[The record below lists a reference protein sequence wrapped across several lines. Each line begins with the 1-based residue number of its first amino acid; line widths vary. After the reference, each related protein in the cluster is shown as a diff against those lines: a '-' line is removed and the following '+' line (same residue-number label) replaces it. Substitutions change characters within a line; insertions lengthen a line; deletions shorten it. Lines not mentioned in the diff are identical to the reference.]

1 MTKFERCLW
10 IVEKLLSNNT
20 LSFEGIKEKWEESF
34 GKNYEELYQKKLSRD
49 IKHIADCFGLDI
61 EYSPAIRGY
70 FLKNKDAIKNEA
82 LYTYLLDAFHV
93 RELNTLAVRHKDKI
107 MFQDTPTGVEH
118 LKIMLNAIGAK
129 KTVIFDY
136 HSYYLPDKYMHFEII
151 PCFLRMFEGRW
162 YLICEYLDRSKV
174 LVLALERMKNVTVE
188 TTTRECSPQINPDDY
203 YGECF
208 GIIHDDE
215 KPVVIRLK
223 VYNKQIEYIRSQPLH
238 PSQKEIEVTD
248 TYVIFSYYLRPS
260 FDFMQKI
267 LWNRE
272 MVEILSPKKVR
283 DDIKSLIEQILAY
296 YKDDTKR
303 KKPVRS

>member
-1 MTKFERCLW
+1 
-10 IVEKLLSNNT
+10 LSLEEVNDKWGESTNYD
-20 LSFEGIKEKWEESF
+20 GKEIIYKTF
-34 GKNYEELYQKKLSRD
+34 KRD
-49 IKHIADCFGLDI
+49 IEYIADCFGLDI

-82 LYTYLLDAFHV
+82 LYNYLLDAFHV

-118 LKIMLNAIGAK
+118 LKIMLNAIDAK

-136 HSYYLPDKYMHFEII
+136 HSYSEPDKHMHFEII

-162 YLICEYLDRSKV
+162 YLICEYLDRSETR
-174 LVLALERMKNVTVE
+174 VLALERMKNVTIG
-188 TTTRECSPQINPDDY
+188 TIRRECSPQINPVDY

-208 GIIHDDE
+208 GIIRDEE

-223 VYNKQIEYIRSQPLH
+223 VYNQQVEYIRSQPLH
-238 PSQKEIEVTD
+238 PSQKEIEVTG

-260 FDFMQKI
+260 FDFIQKI

-272 MVEILSPKKVR
+272 MVEILSPQDVR
-283 DDIKSLIEQILAY
+283 DKIKSLIEQLSAY
-296 YKDDTKR
+296 YKDDTVLNAKS
-303 KKPVRS
+303 RSSKST

>member
-10 IVEKLLSNNT
+10 LVEKLLSNNA
-20 LSFEGIKEKWEESF
+20 LSFEEIKEKWEESF
-34 GKNYEELYQKKLSRD
+34 GKNYEKIYQKKLSRD

-61 EYSPAIRGY
+61 EYSPAMRGY

-82 LYTYLLDAFHV
+82 LYKYLLDAFHV

-118 LKIMLNAIGAK
+118 LKIMLNAIDAK

-136 HSYYLPDKYMHFEII
+136 HSYYEPDKHMHFEII

-174 LVLALERMKNVTVE
+174 RVLTLERMKNVTVG
-188 TTTRECSPQINPDDY
+188 TTHRECSPQINPDDY

-208 GIIHDDE
+208 GIIHDEE

-223 VYNKQIEYIRSQPLH
+223 VYGQQIAYIRSQPLH
-238 PSQKEIEVTD
+238 PSQHETETSTD
-248 TYVIFSYYLRPS
+248 YAVFSYYLRPS

-272 MVEILSPKKVR
+272 MVEILSPQDVR
-283 DDIKSLIEQILAY
+283 DEIKRLINEMLNRY
-296 YKDDTKR
+296 ESYL
-303 KKPVRS
+303 